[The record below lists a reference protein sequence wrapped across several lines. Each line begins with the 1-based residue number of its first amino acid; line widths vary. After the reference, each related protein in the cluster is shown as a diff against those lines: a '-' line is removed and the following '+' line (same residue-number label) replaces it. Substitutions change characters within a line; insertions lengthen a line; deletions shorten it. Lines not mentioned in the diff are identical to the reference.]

1 MSYSY
6 DLKGCLFKWL
16 LTLEV
21 VLAGVAEVFDVA
33 GQAGLVA
40 DNEVRG
46 GEIGAWKVDK
56 IMEQLNRQLSAST
69 NCHVY
74 FSDLKLRSI

>member
-21 VLAGVAEVFDVA
+21 VLAGVAEVLDVA
-33 GQAGLVA
+33 GQAALVA

-46 GEIGAWKVDK
+46 GEV
-56 IMEQLNRQLSAST
+56 SA
-69 NCHVY
+69 
-74 FSDLKLRSI
+74 